1 MRVKE
6 RSKEEKE
13 MYIQRINKLIGQ
25 LTGIRKMIEEDRYCS
40 EIINQLSA
48 SDKGIKSL
56 ANLMLDEHMHTCMIK
71 NIKADNYE
79 DVDEIVNLFKR
90 FQ

>member
-1 MRVKE
+1 MRIKE

-25 LTGIRKMIEEDRYCS
+25 LTGIRKMIEDDRYCS

-56 ANLMLDEHMHTCMIK
+56 ANLMLDAHMHTCMIK

>member
-1 MRVKE
+1 VRIKE
-6 RSKEEKE
+6 RSKAEKE

-25 LTGIRKMIEEDRYCS
+25 LTGIRKMIEEERYCS

>member
-1 MRVKE
+1 MRIKE
-6 RSKEEKE
+6 RSKAEKD

>member
-1 MRVKE
+1 MRIKE

-40 EIINQLSA
+40 EIVNQLSA